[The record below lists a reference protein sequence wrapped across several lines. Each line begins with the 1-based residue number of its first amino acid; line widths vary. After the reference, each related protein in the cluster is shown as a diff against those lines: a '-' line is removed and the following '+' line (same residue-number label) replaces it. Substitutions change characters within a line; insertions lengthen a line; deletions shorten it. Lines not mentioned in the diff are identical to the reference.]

1 MFLAPVL
8 YIIHALLTG
17 VSMVIMDMLHVKL
30 GFGFSAGLFDYV
42 LNYGKAS
49 NPLLLLPVGAA
60 YFAIYYGLF
69 RFFIAKFDL
78 KTMGREADSVAAAPV
93 PAGEATTG
101 SLGPAYVRALGGA
114 ANLLAVDACTTRLRL
129 SVADNAAIDEA
140 ALKSLGARGV
150 IKPAPGSVQVV
161 VGPIADQ
168 LAGEVNAALRL
179 PLAS

>member
-1 MFLAPVL
+1 
-8 YIIHALLTG
+8 
-17 VSMVIMDMLHVKL
+17 
-30 GFGFSAGLFDYV
+30 
-42 LNYGKAS
+42 
-49 NPLLLLPVGAA
+49 
-60 YFAIYYGLF
+60 
-69 RFFIAKFDL
+69 
-78 KTMGREADSVAAAPV
+78 MGREEDSATAAPAAQA
-93 PAGEATTG
+93 PAADGSAG

-129 SVADNAAIDEA
+129 SVVDNAAIDEA